1 MLSMKQYVTHTLLR
15 DCGFDGAFDKK
26 RIPRAQWTADGARRD
41 AALLETLDAWYRW
54 TKAPLTKKN
63 GPLSATQ
70 RLLTSLVGFAV
81 TRDAKKRNWTYMH
94 VGHSKFRLPG
104 EEDDAS
110 RTFRPLLTSD

>member
-1 MLSMKQYVTHTLLR
+1 MVV
-15 DCGFDGAFDKK
+15 
-26 RIPRAQWTADGARRD
+26 PRAARTGRRGSASTRARRD

-54 TKAPLTKKN
+54 SKTPLTMKN
-63 GPLSATQ
+63 GSLSAAQ

-81 TRDAKKRNWTYMH
+81 TRDAKKRNWAYMH

-110 RTFRPLLTSD
+110 RTFRPLLASDCPQA